1 MVSTLGG
8 AGIGSLCSEAGRGRY
23 GGSAQSNGTTAN
35 SVFLLMYSAWR
46 CALHLCSMMTVK
58 TMTNRMTP
66 PTVQPTMAAI
76 GALWDAVDSA
86 CCVGLET
93 EVAGVAEEIEVVA
106 LDRLV
111 LGKLSCTDAS

>member
-1 MVSTLGG
+1 M
-8 AGIGSLCSEAGRGRY
+8 
-23 GGSAQSNGTTAN
+23 
-35 SVFLLMYSAWR
+35 
-46 CALHLCSMMTVK
+46 
-58 TMTNRMTP
+58 
-66 PTVQPTMAAI
+66 
-76 GALWDAVDSA
+76 WDAVDSA